1 MLVENLSRTNRVLL
15 ILCLYGLFK
24 ELRPSEP
31 FLTEYL
37 IDPAFGK
44 NVTKDEVSS
53 EIYPVWSYAY
63 FCLLIPGR
71 LTNINYIQYLPQ
83 ASPFDIEKKLKLKT
97 QFFGIFQK

>member
-1 MLVENLSRTNRVLL
+1 MLL

-71 LTNINYIQYLPQ
+71 LTNILPQ
-83 ASPFDIEKKLKLKT
+83 ASHLDIRKNPSKLKLKT
-97 QFFGIFQK
+97 QLFGIFRKKVIITVD

>member
-71 LTNINYIQYLPQ
+71 LTNINYSLYIYLRLLLWIFEKNLK
-83 ASPFDIEKKLKLKT
+83 AKKLKLNK
-97 QFFGIFQK
+97 